1 MWTAYA
7 QCIESII
14 WVSVCVSV
22 HCSVSSSVSVY
33 QRVSSVAI
41 ALACGCEEGRG
52 VDCFGLRARF
62 ARIDLCH
69 VLEAGPERSMHRVY
83 YLGLGLCL
91 CLCLCLYVSVS
102 VSLSLPLSL
111 STKECPASR
120 LRSRAGVKKGEE
132 STVLVCARGSRGSIY
147 VMYWRLGRSA
157 PRA

>member
-62 ARIDLCH
+62 ARIDLCY
-69 VLEAGPERSMHRVY
+69 VLEAGPERPARVSPK
-83 YLGLGLCL
+83 LLHLVERVDVHGLQ
-91 CLCLCLYVSVS
+91 
-102 VSLSLPLSL
+102 
-111 STKECPASR
+111 R
-120 LRSRAGVKKGEE
+120 RRAWVGDEGTCVRRDE
-132 STVLVCARGSRGSIY
+132 
-147 VMYWRLGRSA
+147 
-157 PRA
+157 